1 MFIVTLYIYAIG
13 KPISDQ
19 LRLPAHRGREISV
32 RISWI
37 LIREGTLEKHA
48 SISLEGTQN
57 SNGIIPELCINNSD
71 GITILKDK
79 DNL

>member
-1 MFIVTLYIYAIG
+1 MFIVTLCIYAIG

-19 LRLPAHRGREISV
+19 LRLPAHRGEKFLM

-48 SISLEGTQN
+48 SMTLEGTQN

-71 GITILKDK
+71 DMTILKDK

>member
-1 MFIVTLYIYAIG
+1 M
-13 KPISDQ
+13 
-19 LRLPAHRGREISV
+19 

-48 SISLEGTQN
+48 SMTLEGTQN
-57 SNGIIPELCINNSD
+57 SNGMIPEVCINNSD
-71 GITILKDK
+71 DITILKDK